1 MINKI
6 VYLSCL
12 MIVLHAGQAAAA
24 GDASAGARKVQTC
37 QVCHGVNGN
46 SMNPAW
52 PKLAGQHAG
61 YIVKQLQ
68 DFKSGIRQS
77 PQMTP
82 IAMPLTQQD
91 MEDIAAYYA
100 KQEIMETP
108 VPASVELKTVEIGE
122 RIHRAGDADKNLP
135 ACMACHGP
143 TAAGNPA
150 AIYPRLSGQHAAYT
164 AAQLQAFKNESR
176 DNDTNAI
183 MRDIA
188 GKMTN
193 GEIEAV
199 SQYLQGLY

>member
-1 MINKI
+1 MMNKI
-6 VYLSCL
+6 VYACL
-12 MIVLHAGQAAAA
+12 VLVLHAGQAAAA
-24 GDASAGARKVQTC
+24 GDAAAGARKVQTC
-37 QVCHGVNGN
+37 QACHGPEGN

-52 PKLAGQHAG
+52 PKLAGQHAS

-68 DFKSGIRQS
+68 DFKGGVRKS

-82 IAMPLTQQD
+82 IAMPLSEQD

-100 KQEIMETP
+100 GQELSETA
-108 VPASVELKTVEIGE
+108 VPASVEFRDVEVGE
-122 RIHRAGDADKNLP
+122 RIHRAGDAVKKLP

-143 TAAGNPA
+143 VAAGNPA
-150 AIYPRLSGQHAAYT
+150 AMYPRLNGQHAAYT

-176 DNDTNAI
+176 DNDANAV
-183 MRDIA
+183 MRNIA

>member
-6 VYLSCL
+6 VYACL
-12 MIVLHAGQAAAA
+12 VLGLYAGQAAAA
-24 GDASAGARKVQTC
+24 GDAAAGAGKIQTC
-37 QVCHGVNGN
+37 QACHGPEGN

-52 PKLAGQHAG
+52 PKLAGQHAT
-61 YIVKQLQ
+61 YTVKQLQ
-68 DFKSGIRQS
+68 DFKGGVRKS

-82 IAMPLTQQD
+82 IAMQLSEQD

-100 KQEIMETP
+100 GQELAEAA
-108 VPASVELKTVEIGE
+108 VPASVEFRDVEVGE
-122 RIHRAGDADKNLP
+122 RIHRAGDAAKKLP

-143 TAAGNPA
+143 VGSGNPA
-150 AIYPRLSGQHAAYT
+150 AVYPRLNGQHAAYT

-176 DNDTNAI
+176 DNDANAV
-183 MRDIA
+183 MRNIA